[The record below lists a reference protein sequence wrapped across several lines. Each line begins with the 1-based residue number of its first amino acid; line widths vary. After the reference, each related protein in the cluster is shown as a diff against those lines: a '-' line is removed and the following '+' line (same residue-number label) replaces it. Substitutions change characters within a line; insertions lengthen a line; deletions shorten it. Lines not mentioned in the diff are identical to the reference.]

1 MIYNDGRAGF
11 LTVIIGPMF
20 SEKSGELIKQCLLSQ
35 NYQNKTVRI
44 YKPAIDDRYGDEEVV
59 SRIGLRMSAF
69 NISQE
74 ITPELVRTILS
85 DCESADLVAFDE
97 AQFFSEGLMDSHI
110 GPARSAQAGDD
121 CRAQPGL
128 PGAALRLHR
137 AVDAP
142 CG

>member
-1 MIYNDGRAGF
+1 MIYNDGKAGF

-59 SRIGLRMSAF
+59 SRIGLRMPAY

-74 ITPELVRTILS
+74 ITPDLTRKILE
-85 DCESADLVAFDE
+85 DCETADLVAFDE
-97 AQFFSEGLMDSHI
+97 AQFFSEGLL
-110 GPARSAQAGDD
+110 AF
-121 CRAQPGL
+121 
-128 PGAALRLHR
+128 
-137 AVDAP
+137 
-142 CG
+142 